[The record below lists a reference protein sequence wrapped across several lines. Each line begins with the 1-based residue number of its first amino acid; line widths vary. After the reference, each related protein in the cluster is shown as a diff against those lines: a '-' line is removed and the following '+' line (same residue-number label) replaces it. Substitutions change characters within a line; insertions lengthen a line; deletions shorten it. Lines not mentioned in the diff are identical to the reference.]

1 MSNIMAIKI
10 NDAAARSEPRDNCD
24 STGGPEVSRHDD
36 ADGIDWSKAAP
47 SWVSMFTGLVLP
59 LLGFLLLV
67 GSFDVGLSWLF
78 ERWAN
83 PSGMSQLLR
92 SSIMLPPAL
101 ILAFGCCKLFLHLKD
116 AKNAKAGADRRP

>member
-1 MSNIMAIKI
+1 MAIKI

-24 STGGPEVSRHDD
+24 STSGPEASRHDH
-36 ADGIDWSKAAP
+36 ADSIDWSKAAP
-47 SWVSMFTGLVLP
+47 GWISMFTGLVLP

-67 GSFDVGLSWLF
+67 GSFDFALSWLV

-92 SSIMLPPAL
+92 AAIMLPPAL

-116 AKNAKAGADRRP
+116 AKNAKARTGKRTG

>member
-1 MSNIMAIKI
+1 MAIKI
-10 NDAAARSEPRDNCD
+10 DDATARSRPGDNSD
-24 STGGPEVSRHDD
+24 LAGRLEDSRHDQV
-36 ADGIDWSKAAP
+36 DGIDWSNAAP
-47 SWVSMFTGLVLP
+47 GWGSMFTGLVLP

-67 GSFDVGLSWLF
+67 GSIDVALGWLV

-92 SSIMLPPAL
+92 SAIMLPPAL

-116 AKNAKAGADRRP
+116 ARNAKARAGKRADMI

>member
-1 MSNIMAIKI
+1 MAIKI
-10 NDAAARSEPRDNCD
+10 KDVAARPEPGDNCD
-24 STGGPEVSRHDD
+24 STGAPEDARHDRP
-36 ADGIDWSKAAP
+36 DGIDWSKAAP
-47 SWVSMFTGLVLP
+47 GWNSMFTGLVLP

-67 GSFDVGLSWLF
+67 GSFDAALSWLF

-92 SSIMLPPAL
+92 AAIMLPPAL

-116 AKNAKAGADRRP
+116 ARSKARADKRVG